1 MRERERDKGNR
12 LLMMEKGPKERKRRI
27 NGGKRLLMKEK
38 GCGYKRKEKE
48 SI

>member
-1 MRERERDKGNR
+1 
-12 LLMMEKGPKERKRRI
+12 MMEKGPKERKRRI